1 MRIQK
6 AVVTAAGRGQRRIP
20 LQEVVDRDGRTR
32 SVLRILCDDVAAA
45 GCEQV
50 AVVVRPGDE
59 AAFEDAAGDV
69 PVRMHFVQQDEPR
82 GYGDALLCAADFVGD
97 DPFLHVVG
105 DHLFVARGGVGCAR
119 QLVEVARREGV
130 AVSAVQATRENR
142 IGRFG
147 TVGGH
152 LVPGRSRLYEVERV
166 LEKPTPT
173 VAEQELTVPGLRAG
187 RYLCFFGLHVLTPA
201 VFAQLRVLG
210 AGATLTDA
218 LASLLGREKYLAYE
232 VEGAR
237 HDLGERLGLF
247 SAQLELGLAGVDRDE
262 FLEVVLAVLAER
274 ERGGSTG
281 GVEART

>member
-20 LQEVVDRDGRTR
+20 LQEVVDRDGQTR
-32 SVLRILCDDVAAA
+32 SVLRVLCDDVAAA
-45 GCEQV
+45 GCEHI

-59 AAFEDAAGDV
+59 AAFEEAAGDV
-69 PVRMHFVQQDEPR
+69 GVRMHFVQQDEPR
-82 GYGDALLCAADFVGD
+82 GYGDALLRASDFVGD

-105 DHLFVARGGVGCAR
+105 DHLFVARGGIGCAR
-119 QLVEVARREGV
+119 QLVEVARREGA

-147 TVGGH
+147 TVGGR
-152 LVPGRSRLYEVERV
+152 LVPGRQRLYEVERV

-173 VAEQELTVPGLRAG
+173 VAEQELSVPGLRAG

-201 VFAQLRVLG
+201 VLQQLRELG
-210 AGATLTDA
+210 HGATLTDA
-218 LASLLGREKYLAYE
+218 LASLLGRERYLAHE
-232 VEGAR
+232 VAGVR

-247 SAQLELGLAGVDRDE
+247 AAQLELGLAGVDRDE
-262 FLEVVLAVLAER
+262 FLEVVLALLAER
-274 ERGGSTG
+274 ERGGHATP
-281 GVEART
+281 EAPR